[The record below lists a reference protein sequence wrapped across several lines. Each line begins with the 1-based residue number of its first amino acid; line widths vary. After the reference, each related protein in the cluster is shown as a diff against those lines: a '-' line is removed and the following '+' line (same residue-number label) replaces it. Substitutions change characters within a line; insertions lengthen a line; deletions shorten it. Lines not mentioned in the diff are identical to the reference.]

1 MQPNRIRS
9 KDRMIPIQKSS
20 SPLGSLVGSVVG
32 GAMGAALGP
41 LGVAAGSTIGS
52 SLGGSGDL
60 SGVTPEALAMN
71 ALTAGMPVPGG
82 EAAKGATEAAKG
94 AATETAK
101 VGATGSLNTLGT
113 NVADNAVK
121 AAGGFDAAGAMS
133 GIQDQLASVGADSA
147 SMATSATNA
156 AKTGPLS
163 GLSKVFNPTA
173 AQVQS
178 AASNGLI
185 KNPTTMLAHGI
196 NVGTGAIKD
205 AFKNST
211 MFKADGGPVPAQH
224 HVIEHKRKLHD
235 LEKAQMI
242 LPMLGMLTGGGVLGQ
257 TANAMNLAKGGK
269 ACNCGPLVSCDCDK
283 E

>member
-1 MQPNRIRS
+1 MQANRIRS
-9 KDRMIPIQKSS
+9 KERMIPLQKKS
-20 SPLGSLVGSVVG
+20 SPLGSMVGSIVG

-121 AAGGFDAAGAMS
+121 AAGGFDVAGAMDGVAQS
-133 GIQDQLASVGADSA
+133 MKDVGADA
-147 SMATSATNA
+147 ITAPA
-156 AKTGPLS
+156 AKAGPLAS
-163 GLSKVFNPTA
+163 LSKVFNPTA

-178 AASNGLI
+178 AAKDGII
-185 KNPTTMLAHGI
+185 KNPTTMLTHGI
-196 NVGTGAIKD
+196 NVGTGAIKN
-205 AFKNST
+205 AFKNSSI
-211 MFKADGGPVPAQH
+211 FKADGGPVPAQH
-224 HVIEHKRKLHD
+224 Y
-235 LEKAQMI
+235 
-242 LPMLGMLTGGGVLGQ
+242 
-257 TANAMNLAKGGK
+257 AMNLAKGGK